1 MALNAN
7 KADRLSNTSKIGDT
21 DKPVYFTADGTP
33 TAISYTI
40 AKSVPS
46 TAVFTDTT
54 YTFAGGT
61 NSFTVTPAGGT
72 AQTVSITPSIDT
84 SLFVTRSS
92 TSTSAGS
99 STKPVYI
106 NSSGVATALNYTI
119 EKSVPS
125 TAVFTDT
132 WNAMTGATS
141 STSGTVGYINAVP
154 PKTGYNTK
162 FWRADGTW
170 AEPAGSY
177 TYTLPTASSSTLG
190 GIKVNGNGLTV
201 DSSVLKHSNSITAKT
216 AYGSTAT
223 AVNANGGTFTVTDI
237 KYDANGHITASTDR
251 TITISQEDKKVLQ
264 ANSESTAWRKVI
276 LGSTSASNVYEQVTT
291 ATDQVFQSR
300 GVEVQPYN
308 GVLRA
313 IGLRAAGSGTS
324 AAIRLYS
331 NEVEIGTWKSTATG
345 TTAATGWSHLYIAN
359 DTGEGTDNNS
369 RGALSIY
376 GKDSARHILCSSIT
390 GSTNQYVY
398 IQNYAGTQYLVHA
411 SSTAAVGSSSQ
422 PVYVAANGRITAVDS
437 SYVKTSGDTM
447 TGTLTLSSGNV
458 RVETGNMALRLVGY
472 TRGTTAS
479 AAVDRSFSFY
489 DDNYNRLV
497 GRMQCAVD
505 TSGVNKVY
513 MMVYKNNATAASAAF
528 YIQYDSTTSSAG
540 CNAAEFRGN
549 KVYGAVYNDYAEF
562 RETEE
567 AIEAGRCVYE
577 QGNGKLALSEKR
589 LMRGCELVSD
599 TYGFAIG
606 QSEKAQTPIAVT
618 GRVLAYCLEGQEAAK
633 KFIGYPV
640 CSGPNGTVSI
650 MTEEEEAK
658 YPSRIIGTISEIP
671 NYDQWQCGDKDNSSA
686 VNVNNRIWIR
696 VR

>member
-21 DKPVYFTADGTP
+21 NKPVYFTADGTP

-40 AKSVPS
+40 AKNVPS
-46 TAVFTDTT
+46 D
-54 YTFAGGT
+54 
-61 NSFTVTPAGGT
+61 
-72 AQTVSITPSIDT
+72 
-84 SLFVTRSS
+84 
-92 TSTSAGS
+92 
-99 STKPVYI
+99 
-106 NSSGVATALNYTI
+106 
-119 EKSVPS
+119 
-125 TAVFTDT
+125 AVFTDT
-132 WNAMTGATS
+132 WEPMTGASS

-170 AEPAGSY
+170 AEPVGTY
-177 TYTLPTASSSTLG
+177 TYTLPTASSSTKG
-190 GIKVNGNGLTV
+190 GIKVNGNGLKVESDT
-201 DSSVLKHSNSITAKT
+201 LKHSNAVTAKT

-223 AVNANGGTFTVTDI
+223 AVNANGGTLTVTDI

-251 TITISQEDKKVLQ
+251 TITFSQDGGEDKKVLQ
-264 ANSESTAWRKVI
+264 SKSESTAWRKVI
-276 LGSTSASNVYEQVTT
+276 LGATSASDVYEQVTT

-308 GVLRA
+308 GILRA
-313 IGLRAAGSGTS
+313 IGLRAAGSGTN

-331 NEVEIGTWKSTATG
+331 NEVQVGAFTPTSTG
-345 TTAATGWSHLYIAN
+345 TTSTIGWSHLYIGN
-359 DTGEGTDNNS
+359 STGEGTDNNS

-376 GKDSARHILCSSIT
+376 GKDSARHVICSSIT
-390 GSTNQYVY
+390 GSTEQYVY
-398 IQNYAGTQYLVHA
+398 LQNYAGTQYLVHA
-411 SSTAAVGSSSQ
+411 STTAAVGSSSQ
-422 PVYVAANGRITAVDS
+422 PVYVDANGRITAVDS

-447 TGTLTLSSGNV
+447 TGTLTLSDGNV
-458 RVETGNMALRLVGY
+458 RVETGNFALRLKGY

-479 AAVDRSFSFY
+479 SAVDRSFAFY

-505 TSGVNKVY
+505 TAGLNKVSIFA
-513 MMVYKNNATAASAAF
+513 YKNVTSAVSASM
-528 YIQYDSTTSSAG
+528 YVQYNSTTSQAG
-540 CNAAEFRGN
+540 CTTAF
-549 KVYGAVYNDYAEF
+549 YGAVYNDYAEF
-562 RETEE
+562 RETEDN
-567 AIEAGRCVYE
+567 IEAGRCVYE
-577 QGNGKLALSEKR
+577 QGDGKLALSNER

-606 QSEKAQTPIAVT
+606 KTNKAQTPIAAT
-618 GRVLAYCLEGQEAAK
+618 GRVLAYCLESREEAK

-658 YPSRIIGTISEIP
+658 YPSRIIGTISEVP
-671 NYDQWQCGDKDNSSA
+671 NYEKWQRGNEEGSDYID
-686 VNVNNRIWIR
+686 VNGRIWIR